1 MEVTAA
7 RTSPATKASPRIP
20 TRANLR
26 IRMRANLRI
35 RMRANLRTRT
45 RASPRARAQ
54 RRRTLTRTIA
64 VERSTPRR
72 TTSTNARNPSDFII

>member
-26 IRMRANLRI
+26 TQMRA
-35 RMRANLRTRT
+35 
-45 RASPRARAQ
+45 RARAQ

-64 VERSTPRR
+64 VERSIPRR
-72 TTSTNARNPSDFII
+72 TTSTNAQNPSDFIIYIHENEK

>member
-20 TRANLR
+20 T
-26 IRMRANLRI
+26 RANLRI